1 MSFLKHPPP
10 AHTHTQRKK
19 KKVYNSK
26 NRSLCDVVD
35 ANADALVQLLRHVE
49 DDVMDLSVHPFE
61 RAEVLSKVTET
72 ADRIYENFLS
82 SSAAAVVARMYNVH
96 PKSEISWGVQVR
108 AQGSGKT
115 ILCPSYLV
123 KNDEGKGAVQWGP
136 SALEVARC
144 AIPSAR
150 KSTVVLQPPLV
161 YKSVVRYGVLGLPD
175 VLNGFYCRFEDPP
188 VGGAGAAGVSEAS
201 ITANQC
207 YFQAA
212 RYHETGMKL
221 VLGRT

>member
-1 MSFLKHPPP
+1 
-10 AHTHTQRKK
+10 
-19 KKVYNSK
+19 
-26 NRSLCDVVD
+26 
-35 ANADALVQLLRHVE
+35 
-49 DDVMDLSVHPFE
+49 MDLSVDPFE
-61 RAEVLSKVTET
+61 RVEVLSKVTDT
-72 ADRIYENFLS
+72 ADRIYDHFLG
-82 SSAAAVVARMYNVH
+82 SSAAAVVARMYTVH

-123 KNDEGKGAVQWGP
+123 KNDEGKGAVQWGR

-150 KSTVVLQPPLV
+150 KSTAELPPPLV
-161 YKSVVRYGVLGLPD
+161 YKSAVRYGVLGLPD
-175 VLNGFYCRFEDPP
+175 VLNGFYCRFADPP
-188 VGGAGAAGVSEAS
+188 VGGAGSAGDSGAS

-212 RYHETGMKL
+212 RYHEAGMKL
-221 VLGRT
+221 ILACCTAKMRSPPLCVVYTCYAYTTHNA